1 MYTIDILK
9 TNFIHENCPGN
20 PDFIDFHSITSP
32 ESLIFTGMK
41 HLFGL
46 LFLVFIAFSTP
57 ACSKKS
63 GCPADSAQ
71 SKVDK
76 DGQYKSSKTKSGLL
90 PPKKNYKFKR
100 YKPKH
105 KEKHPI

>member
-1 MYTIDILK
+1 
-9 TNFIHENCPGN
+9 
-20 PDFIDFHSITSP
+20 
-32 ESLIFTGMK
+32 MK
-41 HLFGL
+41 HI
-46 LFLVFIAFSTP
+46 VIAFFVVFTALSAP

-76 DGQYKSSKTKSGLL
+76 SGNFKTSKTKSGLI
-90 PPKKNYKFKR
+90 PKSKKYKAKR

>member
-1 MYTIDILK
+1 MRKIL
-9 TNFIHENCPGN
+9 I
-20 PDFIDFHSITSP
+20 
-32 ESLIFTGMK
+32 IF
-41 HLFGL
+41 FA
-46 LFLVFIAFSTP
+46 VFTAVSAP

-76 DGQYKSSKTKSGLL
+76 NGEYKASKTKSGLL
-90 PPKKNYKFKR
+90 PKTKHYHKKHGN
-100 YKPKH
+100 YKPK